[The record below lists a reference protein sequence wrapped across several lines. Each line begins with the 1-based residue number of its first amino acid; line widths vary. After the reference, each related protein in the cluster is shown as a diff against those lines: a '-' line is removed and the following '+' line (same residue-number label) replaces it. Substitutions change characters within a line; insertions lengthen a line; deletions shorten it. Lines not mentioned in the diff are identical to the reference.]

1 MKKRFLLALLSLLG
15 FSTHCSGQ
23 TYSGIWDLT
32 GSNTLNSSKLSLDI
46 SPRKYFY
53 ESLGSVTIPE
63 GVRLV
68 SGTCVDANSGG
79 ISCILL
85 GPAGESFKLVIDPDA
100 NGVLVYFK
108 KDETT
113 GENQQAIFNGLR

>member
-1 MKKRFLLALLSLLG
+1 MKKCFLLALLGISV
-15 FSTHCSGQ
+15 HCSGQ
-23 TYSGIWDLT
+23 TYSGSWDLT

-63 GVRLV
+63 GVRLI

-85 GPAGESFKLVIDPDA
+85 GPAGESFKLVIDTDA

-108 KDETT
+108 NGETD
-113 GENQQAIFNGLR
+113 GETQQATFKGLR

>member
-1 MKKRFLLALLSLLG
+1 MKQYFLLVLLG
-15 FSTHCSGQ
+15 FSVHSSGQ
-23 TYSGIWDLT
+23 TYSGSWDLA
-32 GSNTLNSSKLSLDI
+32 GSNTINSSKLSLDI

-53 ESLGSVTIPE
+53 EALGSVTIPE

-85 GPAGESFKLVIDPDA
+85 GPAGESFKLVIDADA

-113 GENQQAIFNGLR
+113 GENQQAIFTGLR

>member
-1 MKKRFLLALLSLLG
+1 MKKLFLFTLLG
-15 FSTHCSGQ
+15 YSMHCSGQ
-23 TYSGIWDLT
+23 TYSGSWDLT

-53 ESLGSVTIPE
+53 EALGSVTIPE

-68 SGTCVDANSGG
+68 SGTCVDAILGG
-79 ISCILL
+79 ITCTLL
-85 GPAGESFKLVIDPDA
+85 GPAGESFKLVIDADA

-113 GENQQAIFNGLR
+113 GESQQAIFTGLR

>member
-1 MKKRFLLALLSLLG
+1 MEKFFFFALLG
-15 FSTHCSGQ
+15 FAMHCSGQ
-23 TYSGIWDLT
+23 TYSGSWDLA

-53 ESLGSVTIPE
+53 ESLGSVAIPD

-85 GPAGESFKLVIDPDA
+85 GPAGESFKLVIDADA
-100 NGVLVYFK
+100 NGFLYYFK
-108 KDETT
+108 NSETD
-113 GENQQAIFNGLR
+113 GETQQATFKGLR